1 MKSNSSNFWLYF
13 FYCIAAF
20 IAFWYWHVDEHYQIF
35 EYASYKLG
43 YTLSSE
49 LAWEFHSKIR
59 SAILPLVAFIVS
71 KSLLI
76 TPFFNPFLVESICR
90 VLGALLFVYI
100 LLKLSKIIKH
110 EFQIEDTNY
119 DKWVMLFWILP
130 IVMVRFSSES
140 ISSSLYWL
148 GFIYLYPITKNRYWK
163 RYLIVGI
170 IWGLAFYI
178 RIHIAI
184 LIGVFILWDLIIK
197 KQKLSYY
204 FPFGIGFLISTCIE
218 IASNYWLYG
227 DLIWSPYGYFYS
239 NVIDGAANSFG
250 IQPVYFYFSELIKNL
265 IYPIG
270 FFVITGLVAFSFSYK
285 KSIFSWF
292 VWIFIAVHSIVSHKE
307 YRFLFPIFVLL
318 APLSYLGLYTIDI
331 SSKLKNKLF
340 TLILYLN
347 LILLPSC
354 LLIHSFKPYNF
365 LRLYPYTAKEKKI
378 ASLKH
383 NLYSLDPG
391 GRFDKVK
398 TNFWKH
404 PKCEIVVL
412 KDISNIDSSFN
423 YVVSIGDY
431 GKSFRI
437 NDRNYEKV
445 FETIP
450 LHIKKKI
457 PHSILLTIDQ
467 IYLYAQK
474 LPEKSTVKK

>member
-1 MKSNSSNFWLYF
+1 
-13 FYCIAAF
+13 
-20 IAFWYWHVDEHYQIF
+20 
-35 EYASYKLG
+35 
-43 YTLSSE
+43 
-49 LAWEFHSKIR
+49 
-59 SAILPLVAFIVS
+59 
-71 KSLLI
+71 
-76 TPFFNPFLVESICR
+76 
-90 VLGALLFVYI
+90 
-100 LLKLSKIIKH
+100 
-110 EFQIEDTNY
+110 
-119 DKWVMLFWILP
+119 
-130 IVMVRFSSES
+130 MVRFSSES

-340 TLILYLN
+340 TVIVYLN

-354 LLIHSFKPYNF
+354 FLIHSFKPYNF

-404 PKCEIVVL
+404 PGCEIVVINTTQKL
-412 KDISNIDSSFN
+412 DSNFN
-423 YVVSIGDY
+423 YLICAVDY
-431 GKSFRI
+431 GETISAGNNIFK
-437 NDRNYEKV
+437 KV

-450 LHIKKKI
+450 SCIISKI
-457 PHSILLTIDQ
+457 PLNIANTIDKV
-467 IYLYAQK
+467 YLYQK
-474 LPEKSTVKK
+474 MVD